1 MRITSQT
8 VLAVAARLQT
18 LAGNKDHYYENM
30 KEIYNE
36 TCRRYA
42 AGENAEDGLL
52 SFLEQ

>member
-1 MRITSQT
+1 MQITHQT
-8 VLAVAARLQT
+8 VLAVAAALQA
-18 LAGNKDHYYENM
+18 LAANKDHYYQNM

-52 SFLEQ
+52 TFLEQ

>member
-1 MRITSQT
+1 MQITNQT
-8 VLAVAARLQT
+8 VLAVAAALQEF
-18 LAGNKDHYYENM
+18 AENKNHYYDNM

-52 SFLEQ
+52 TFLEQ

>member
-8 VLAVAARLQT
+8 VLAVAAKLQE
-18 LAGNKDHYYENM
+18 LAGNQDHYYQNM
-30 KEIYNE
+30 KAIYDE

-52 SFLEQ
+52 TFLEQ

>member
-1 MRITSQT
+1 MQITNHT

-18 LAGNKDHYYENM
+18 LAENKDHYYDNM
-30 KEIYNE
+30 KEIYSE

-52 SFLEQ
+52 EFLNE